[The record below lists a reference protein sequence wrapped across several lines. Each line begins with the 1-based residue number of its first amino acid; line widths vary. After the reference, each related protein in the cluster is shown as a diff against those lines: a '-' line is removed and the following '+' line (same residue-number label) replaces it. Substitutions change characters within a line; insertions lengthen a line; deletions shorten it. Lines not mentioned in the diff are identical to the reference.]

1 MKELERLPEKSIRY
15 DVDALVLYEPDVD
28 VVRLCQAVE
37 SLRRQDCAC
46 GWRKLCRRICV
57 TAICTG
63 MTDVFPWKRTG
74 KMPFRRMERR
84 ARDVKHSTAKGK
96 TGRSGV

>member
-1 MKELERLPEKSIRY
+1 
-15 DVDALVLYEPDVD
+15 
-28 VVRLCQAVE
+28 
-37 SLRRQDCAC
+37 
-46 GWRKLCRRICV
+46 
-57 TAICTG
+57 

-74 KMPFRRMERR
+74 KLPFRRMERR